1 MSDPGLTNR
10 LRQRSRRAGLAVGL
24 SMALT
29 IAVCIGSFA
38 WIFVRAEPLF
48 ADLVG
53 NDATAVRSATRT
65 PTPSGD
71 GEGNGSGGEEA
82 AGAAADPTE
91 TREEEAEAE
100 PTETS
105 EPRPTATET
114 PAQFQAT
121 HLTNPNNGVNFRTEP
136 SLDADIIDILPES
149 TPVQALGDSETDSD
163 GNQWLQFRTEDG
175 QTGWLRE
182 DAFVQI

>member
-65 PTPSGD
+65 PT
-71 GEGNGSGGEEA
+71 A
-82 AGAAADPTE
+82 AGNDDDDEAVGGDAPTRTPE
-91 TREEEAEAE
+91 EVAQEEEEPE
-100 PTETS
+100 PTETA
-105 EPRPTATET
+105 EPRPTATQT

-121 HLTNPNNGVNFRTEP
+121 HLTNPSNGVNFRTGP
-136 SLDADIIDILPES
+136 SLDSEVITILPES
-149 TPVQALGDSETDSD
+149 TPFQALGDQQVDGD

-175 QTGWLRE
+175 LVGWLRE
-182 DAFVQI
+182 DAFVPV

>member
-53 NDATAVRSATRT
+53 NNATAVRSATRT
-65 PTPSGD
+65 STPSSDGD
-71 GEGNGSGGEEA
+71 DEA
-82 AGAAADPTE
+82 AAPVRTPTAE
-91 TREEEAEAE
+91 PTREEDSE
-100 PTETS
+100 PTETA
-105 EPRPTATET
+105 EPRPTATAT
-114 PAQFQAT
+114 PEQFQAT
-121 HLTNPNNGVNFRTEP
+121 HLTNPNSRVNFRPDP
-136 SLDADIIDILPES
+136 SLNNEPITQLPPS
-149 TPVQALGDSETDSD
+149 TPIQAIGGDETDSD
-163 GNQWLQFRTEDG
+163 GNQWLEFRTEDG
-175 QTGWLRE
+175 QVGWLRF
-182 DAFVQI
+182 DAFVPI

>member
-1 MSDPGLTNR
+1 
-10 LRQRSRRAGLAVGL
+10 
-24 SMALT
+24 MALT

-71 GEGNGSGGEEA
+71 ENGNGSGG
-82 AGAAADPTE
+82 GDT
-91 TREEEAEAE
+91 AEAE
-100 PTETS
+100 PTETPEEDAEAEPTETP
-105 EPRPTATET
+105 EPRPTATAT
-114 PAQFQAT
+114 PEQFQAT
-121 HLTNPNNGVNFRTEP
+121 HLTNPNNGVNFRTGP
-136 SLDADIIDILPES
+136 SLDSDVITILPES
-149 TPVQALGDSETDSD
+149 TPVQALGDNETDSD

-175 QTGWLRE
+175 QVGWLRE
-182 DAFVQI
+182 DAFVPI